1 MRETVGKSFHGS
13 RNGII
18 VFERGSGD
26 GPLVCV
32 EDNATPAG
40 GLRPIRS
47 ECRFVPVLFKNR
59 EVGAWSG

>member
-13 RNGII
+13 RNGFI

-32 EDNATPAG
+32 EEKLFPTVSIDGG
-40 GLRPIRS
+40 GL
-47 ECRFVPVLFKNR
+47 
-59 EVGAWSG
+59 

>member
-13 RNGII
+13 RNGFI

-26 GPLVCV
+26 GPLVCA
-32 EDNATPAG
+32 EDKRTPAVSIQG
-40 GLRPIRS
+40 VAC